1 MDFLREGIGLRG
13 YAGRDPLVEYQREGY
28 DMFSRMIE
36 SIKDEALEFIFK
48 ARPVKEE
55 EVSGVFA
62 QIPQQLLHPESAK
75 VRDLPKEEIPLKA
88 EPQAPRLAP
97 SSEAPRPFKRETRK
111 IGRNEPCPCGSGKK
125 YKKCC
130 GRNTV

>member
-1 MDFLREGIGLRG
+1 
-13 YAGRDPLVEYQREGY
+13 
-28 DMFSRMIE
+28 MFSRMIE

-62 QIPQQLLHPESAK
+62 QIPQQFLHPESAGFK
-75 VRDLPKEEIPLKA
+75 GLPKQ
-88 EPQAPRLAP
+88 EPSEAPPAP
-97 SSEAPRPFKRETRK
+97 ATEAPRPFKREGRK
-111 IGRNEPCPCGSGKK
+111 VGRNEPCPCHSGKK

-130 GRNTV
+130 GKNIV